1 MQYTSLD
8 VYFQN
13 KGGAVGLVG
22 DCLGDG
28 LVHAV
33 IKLSTGV
40 LISCQSRANW
50 KIKNNNEQIL
60 VHYIITSSHNF
71 NHSKPGVK

>member
-50 KIKNNNEQIL
+50 KK
-60 VHYIITSSHNF
+60 YIY
-71 NHSKPGVK
+71 